1 MPIKFGRRPLHIS
14 NHLWEVFEMKKV
26 LVIGFSM
33 LVSMLFASI
42 AMAAEPAGGAS
53 AGLGSF
59 FSYAVIAAGFG
70 IGIAALGTGIGQGM
84 AVKSSVEG
92 IARNPEASGK
102 ITVTMLIGLAMIESL
117 CIYALVVALIILY
130 AYPMAKPIATAL
142 GFKI

>member
-1 MPIKFGRRPLHIS
+1 MRKSL
-14 NHLWEVFEMKKV
+14 V
-26 LVIGFSM
+26 LGLSM
-33 LVSMLFASI
+33 LVTLLWASL
-42 AMAAEPAGGAS
+42 ALAAEPAARGGAS
-53 AGLGSF
+53 TAGLGTF
-59 FSYAVIAAGFG
+59 FSYAVMAAGFG
-70 IGIAALGTGIGQGM
+70 IGIAAFGTGIGQGM

-142 GFKI
+142 GFKM

>member
-1 MPIKFGRRPLHIS
+1 MRKSLVFGLS
-14 NHLWEVFEMKKV
+14 LLVTLLW
-26 LVIGFSM
+26 
-33 LVSMLFASI
+33 ASLSC
-42 AMAAEPAGGAS
+42 AAEAAGAGAS
-53 AGLGSF
+53 AGLGTF
-59 FSYAVIAAGFG
+59 FSYAVMAAGFG
-70 IGIAALGTGIGQGM
+70 IGIAAFGTGIGQGM

-142 GFKI
+142 GFKM

>member
-1 MPIKFGRRPLHIS
+1 
-14 NHLWEVFEMKKV
+14 MKKA
-26 LVIGFSM
+26 LVIGSTLLF
-33 LVSMLFASI
+33 SMLFASL
-42 AMAAEPAGGAS
+42 AMAQGAAGGAGAG

-59 FSYAVIAAGFG
+59 FSYAVLAAG
-70 IGIAALGTGIGQGM
+70 IAMGIAAFGTGIGQGL

-117 CIYALVVALIILY
+117 AIYALVVALIILY
-130 AYPMAKPIATAL
+130 AYPMTKPIAAAL